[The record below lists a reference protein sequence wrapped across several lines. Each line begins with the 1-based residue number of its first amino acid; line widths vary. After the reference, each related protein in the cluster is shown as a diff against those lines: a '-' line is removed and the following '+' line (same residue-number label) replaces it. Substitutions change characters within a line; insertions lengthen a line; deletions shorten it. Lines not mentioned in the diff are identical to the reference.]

1 MIYNQD
7 LFKRTEFACAA
18 HEDRY
23 IFVAGGRQR
32 GLNSAAVYDMLTDTQ
47 ITLPEFPDRLHS
59 CGGTI
64 SNGYFYVVSYGKIYR
79 MSIVT
84 RSKWELVYTELL
96 HTLEFEGYVD
106 AVHSHENRLYIFTN
120 SGREVIVYDTVTNE
134 CIVMPPTLESRDNF
148 ASAVVGDKIY
158 IIGGWD
164 VKSDKYLSSVEVFDI
179 PTQSWSTAP
188 PVPRVLY
195 GAAATVFGRWI
206 ILVGGI
212 NSTLDS
218 SSPSF
223 VFDTSEQKWTETDVG
238 LSPPRINHSCVTIGS
253 QIVSVGG
260 EYEWEKCC
268 SIEAIDTQKL
278 VSKWEVIK
286 PFVLM
291 QRLIEDGR
299 AYPVTKPLRSPKYAA
314 AGCLLTNIFLIQPK
328 IHQDKK
334 RRSLTKKGAK
344 SQTNTDGD
352 MVLEKLMTDM
362 CDRIFKQVL
371 SYLV

>member
-1 MIYNQD
+1 MIEDQD
-7 LFKRTEFACAA
+7 FFKRTEFACAV

-23 IFVAGGRQR
+23 IFVAGGRQNS
-32 GLNSAAVYDMLTDTQ
+32 GELFSAAIYDTQTDTQ
-47 ITLPEFPDRLHS
+47 IALPDLPERMYS
-59 CGGTI
+59 CGGAI
-64 SNGYFYVVSYGKIYR
+64 SNGYFYVAPYGKIYR
-79 MSIVT
+79 MSIAT
-84 RSKWELVYTELL
+84 RVEWELV
-96 HTLEFEGYVD
+96 HTPEFEGYVD
-106 AVHSHENRLYIFTN
+106 AMHSHGNKLYMFLN
-120 SGREVIVYDTVTNE
+120 AGREVIVYDTVTNK
-134 CIVMPPTLESRDNF
+134 CIAMPPTLTSRDNF

-164 VKSDKYLSSVEVFDI
+164 VKSDKYLSSVEVFNI

-188 PVPRVLY
+188 PVPRALY

-206 ILVGGI
+206 VVTGGSNRESLSYI
-212 NSTLDS
+212 
-218 SSPSF
+218 
-223 VFDTSEQKWTETDVG
+223 FDTMKQKWTETDVG

-299 AYPVTKPLRSPKYAA
+299 AYPVTKPSRKTKYAA
-314 AGCLLTNIFLIQPK
+314 ASWSVIKKFVLMQP
-328 IHQDKK
+328 IICQDRKSRAITK
-334 RRSLTKKGAK
+334 RRNKIA
-344 SQTNTDGD
+344 N

-362 CDRIFKQVL
+362 CTDIFREVL
-371 SYLV
+371 SYLA